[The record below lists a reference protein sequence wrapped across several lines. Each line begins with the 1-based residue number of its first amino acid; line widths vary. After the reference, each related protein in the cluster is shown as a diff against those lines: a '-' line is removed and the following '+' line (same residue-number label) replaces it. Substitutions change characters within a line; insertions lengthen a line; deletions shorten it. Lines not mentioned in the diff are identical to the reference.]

1 MSQTISNLSL
11 GAKIKFGKFQVSNET
26 PQSIVWTLVSTS
38 MGNRSGYPSNS
49 ATLHSTY
56 IIYSGSWH
64 STDGVISYTSSDV
77 YQWLISDASYFS
89 GYNGHGFL
97 YYFSDREKN
106 MLLSSTNAATAYLP
120 RTSEIGNASTN
131 SSYNIPGYW
140 GYYTTNAS
148 RLANPTQ
155 QVINAFSVSSPYP
168 YWASDVA
175 ASTRYPFVYSNTDD
189 EISAGQF
196 IQHGLLTPSIGAW
209 YNEGI
214 RPAIH
219 LSLSTKVSDSTDS
232 DGCYT
237 VITNEVPT
245 APSYIDVPQTVT
257 RGVPFTVSWG
267 EATDS
272 DGTIS
277 SYYLYRKY
285 DNGSWSSSP
294 VYSGANRSYT
304 ETEIT
309 SSTSASEVTYRVRA
323 RDNSSGYSSYT
334 TSSAA
339 SIITNTSPVIS
350 GSDGS
355 LGTKSAA
362 FTQTYA
368 VSDADFDEV
377 TVVERIDG
385 EQIRSYTATLGAT
398 NTFSVTGETWLKLL
412 NGSHSMTITA
422 TDANSGTA
430 TRTYSFVKSVTSFTI
445 QNATPFS
452 SADMPTRIKLYIT
465 RSIPTGAIFTAYV
478 CNNGYDA
485 TPTWEDVT
493 DRIDS
498 NEIYEFTNDTKT
510 ASNWGVS
517 IKVEVSRNGA
527 QGECYVSAIG
537 GNFDSN

>member
-1 MSQTISNLSL
+1 MATISSL
-11 GAKIKFGKFQVSNET
+11 PTGAKIKLGRLNYDGSSLT
-26 PQSIVWTLVSTS
+26 RDIVWTLVSKS
-38 MGNRSGYPSNS
+38 MGSQTGYPSNC

-56 IIYSGSWH
+56 VLTELVYDVNGI
-64 STDGVISYTSSDV
+64 STYLTSSLHE
-77 YQWLISDASYFS
+77 WLNNT
-89 GYNGHGFL
+89 GYDYNYSRPGFL
-97 YYFSDREKN
+97 YNFTQAERNILQQGTTIPQVYI
-106 MLLSSTNAATAYLP
+106 P
-120 RTSEIGNASTN
+120 RFREIGNNATN
-131 SSYNIPGYW
+131 EGYNTTGLW
-140 GYYTTNAS
+140 GYYRTNTD
-148 RLANPTQ
+148 RLAYDESGWMATSWTSD
-155 QVINAFSVSSPYP
+155 VVSSGGVLY
-168 YWASDVA
+168 YY
-175 ASTRYPFVYSNTDD
+175 TQELT
-189 EISAGQF
+189 GT
-196 IQHGLLTPSIGAW
+196 GLLAEALLGNISTLKNGV
-209 YNEGI
+209 

-219 LSLSTKVSDSTDS
+219 IPLSTKISSTTDS

-237 VITNEVPT
+237 VDFNTAPT
-245 APSYIDVPQTVT
+245 APSYIEVPQTVI

-267 EATDS
+267 EATDP
-272 DGTIS
+272 DGSIKEYILHREYDGSGTWVSAYRGLNRTYVETAITQSEAAS
-277 SYYLYRKY
+277 SVKYRIY
-285 DNGSWSSSP
+285 
-294 VYSGANRSYT
+294 
-304 ETEIT
+304 
-309 SSTSASEVTYRVRA
+309 A
-323 RDNSSGYSSYT
+323 RDNSDKLSPVTES
-334 TSSAA
+334 SSAN
-339 SIITNTSPVIS
+339 IITNTSPVIS

-422 TDANSGTA
+422 TDANTGTA

-465 RSIPTGAIFTAYV
+465 RSIPTGAIFTAHV